1 MKPCIIY
8 GHRVTQQPEATFG
21 PDVTNCVSM
30 NEFERLLDSLAGQ
43 PPAPDWVGQLARHEP
58 GQQPFPLL
66 TFDDG
71 YEDIR
76 SAALPLI
83 EQYRVPC
90 IIFVTTGFV
99 DRELGDYE
107 STLAGMLAT
116 ARELDCPRLG
126 RLELADT
133 EARAEAYDRLRLL
146 LKPRSRRARQRYIDG
161 LKRLNPAV
169 ANGLQSRFLDWA
181 SVRELDRHPLVS
193 IGAHSHSHILLSR
206 PNPLEVYR
214 ELVTSRQRL
223 EEQLQRRVDLLA
235 YPYGAH
241 TVMTRFLARQAG
253 YRLGFATGPVTD
265 DSEFNRMSIP
275 RVDIHEYLNNLP
287 V

>member
-1 MKPCIIY
+1 MKSCIIY
-8 GHRVTQQPEATFG
+8 GHRVTEQPEAAFG
-21 PDVTNCVSM
+21 PDVTNCISV
-30 NEFERLLDSLAGQ
+30 NAFERLLASFEGQ
-43 PPAPDWVGQLARHEP
+43 SPGPDWIEQLATHEP

-71 YEDIR
+71 YEDIQ
-76 SAALPLI
+76 SEALPLI
-83 EQYRVPC
+83 EQYRIPC
-90 IIFVTTGFV
+90 IIFVTTGFI

-116 ARELDCPRLG
+116 SRELTCPRLG

-133 EARAEAYDRLRLL
+133 DARVDAYDSLRLY
-146 LKPRSRRARQRYIDG
+146 LKPRSRRARQRYINK
-161 LKRLNPAV
+161 LQRLNPATV
-169 ANGLQSRFLDWA
+169 NGLQSRFLDWA
-181 SVRELDRHPLVS
+181 SVRALDRHPLVT

-206 PNPLEVYR
+206 PNPLEVFR
-214 ELVTSRQRL
+214 EMVTSRHRL
-223 EEQLQRRVDLLA
+223 EQQLQRRVDLLA

-241 TVMTRFLARQAG
+241 TAMTRFLARRAG
-253 YRLGFATGPVTD
+253 YRLGFATGSGMD
-265 DSEFNRMSIP
+265 DPKSGRMSIP